1 MRASAGP
8 FVLLAA
14 ALALLFAPASGAQ
27 DDAPELSPGE
37 VKRLWHG
44 RLDGRH
50 FVASIRLEM
59 NLAGLQENRKL
70 RVWRSDDE
78 DDAQERVLIR
88 FEAPADLRN
97 VGLLYFEQID
107 QPNDY
112 FLYQPA
118 TRRVRRLPET
128 VADEDVYGID
138 LEFLGFGVAQTE
150 PTLIENLALVQLA
163 GRKTYRLSERA
174 RERNSRFD
182 RRVTWLDAETFV
194 PMKTE
199 HHRDGKLVLVAET
212 THVATHDGVVTPM
225 RMKFRRVDT
234 LREVEL
240 SVDDV
245 DYETPVPDEV
255 FSVMALVRSRSD

>member
-1 MRASAGP
+1 MGP
-8 FVLLAA
+8 GARFAVLLTAG
-14 ALALLFAPASGAQ
+14 LAVLLVPGVRAQ
-27 DDAPELSPGE
+27 GDAPELSPGE

-50 FVASIRLEM
+50 FVARVRLEM
-59 NLAGLQENRKL
+59 NLAGLRESREL
-70 RVWRSDDE
+70 RIWRDDR
-78 DDAQERVLIR
+78 DDRHERLLIR
-88 FEAPADLRN
+88 FEAPVDLRN
-97 VGLLYFEQID
+97 VGLLYFEQDD

-128 VADEDVYGID
+128 VANEDVYGID

-150 PTLIENLALVQLA
+150 PTRIENLALVTLA
-163 GRKTYRLSERA
+163 GRRAYRLSERA
-174 RERNSRFD
+174 VKRNARFD

-199 HHRDGKLVLVAET
+199 HHRGGELVLVAET
-212 THVATHDGVVTPM
+212 TRVETIGGVVTPM
-225 RMKFRRVDT
+225 SMSFRRIDT

-240 SVDDV
+240 TVDEV
-245 DYETPVPDEV
+245 DYTTPIPDEY
-255 FSVMALVRSRSD
+255 FSVMALVRARGD